1 VTKVFNR
8 GRPNEVVAVRD
19 VTLEIASGE
28 VAVLRGPS
36 GSGKTTLLTLI
47 ACAARPTS
55 GRVFVLGKEVSR
67 LPESFLTRF
76 RREHIGIIFQQ
87 FNLIP
92 GLTVLENVTAP
103 LVPTSTPPK
112 EAEERALRLLERLNL
127 AHRRSFRVRELSGG
141 EMQRVAI
148 ARALINNP
156 EIVIADE
163 PTAHLDT
170 SLAAEFLEIVR
181 SLREEGRTVVIA
193 THDPL
198 VYEHRLVDVIFDM
211 RDGSLVG
218 VER

>member
-1 VTKVFNR
+1 VF
-8 GRPNEVVAVRD
+8 
-19 VTLEIASGE
+19 I
-28 VAVLRGPS
+28 
-36 GSGKTTLLTLI
+36 
-47 ACAARPTS
+47 
-55 GRVFVLGKEVSR
+55 LGKEVSR

-76 RREHIGIIFQQ
+76 RRKHIGIIFQQ

-103 LVPTSTPPK
+103 LVPTSTPPR

-156 EIVIADE
+156 EIIIADE

-170 SLAAEFLEIVR
+170 SLAAEFLEIMR
-181 SLREEGRTVVIA
+181 GLKEEGRTVVIA

-198 VYEHRLVDVIFDM
+198 VYEHGLVDVIFDM